1 MRTGAYSG
9 GGAAAV
15 LPMLDFRI
23 VCFAARLLEF
33 ESRLAR
39 TSRIIFAFYPA
50 GQLPDFAIAA
60 AALVLRIFLIL
71 SCTVN

>member
-1 MRTGAYSG
+1 MRTGAYSDA
-9 GGAAAV
+9 AAAV

-39 TSRIIFAFYPA
+39 TSRIVFAFYPA
-50 GQLPDFAIAA
+50 GQLPDFAIATA
-60 AALVLRIFLIL
+60 TLVLQIF
-71 SCTVN
+71 